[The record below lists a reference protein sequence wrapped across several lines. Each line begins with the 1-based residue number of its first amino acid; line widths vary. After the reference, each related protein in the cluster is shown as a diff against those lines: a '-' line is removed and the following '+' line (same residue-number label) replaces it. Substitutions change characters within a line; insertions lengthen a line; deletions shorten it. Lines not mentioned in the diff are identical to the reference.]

1 MYTYSNVVL
10 VIRLACWWSESD
22 AIGGKL
28 GAVERIE
35 LLMPDYTVK
44 DVTVLSLFSTLGSL
58 ESTRSIKS
66 LATDTR
72 QTQAT
77 QPMPSTP

>member
-35 LLMPDYTVK
+35 LLMSDYCERCHRTQPI
-44 DVTVLSLFSTLGSL
+44 FY
-58 ESTRSIKS
+58 
-66 LATDTR
+66 TR
-72 QTQAT
+72 QSRINQIDQITGN
-77 QPMPSTP
+77 